1 MDGYTATPNLLDGI
15 HILEIS
21 EGVAGASAGALL
33 RRLGAR
39 VTLATWP
46 GGHPLRERPPF
57 APSGRS
63 LYDLTFNHGKAPASI
78 MPGGEHAA
86 VDLASVD
93 GIILEGTAARV
104 QSLLQRVVDK
114 PVVAITPFGLHGPR
128 KDWKSSE
135 LVTQAYAGILFI
147 TGDPHRSPVRIG
159 VPLGEYAAG
168 QAAAA
173 SLLSALFAADANN
186 RLAEVSIV
194 EAALSIMEHSFA
206 TWEFRHEQWVRRGNH
221 GTAAWGIYPCA
232 DGYVG
237 VISGLGESW
246 QRFRQ
251 LIGGALLDPGFEQ
264 VSSRADRSDE
274 IHAAI
279 LDWLSHRTRQQAFE
293 EALAAR
299 LPFSLLATP
308 DELLGLEQLAARD
321 YWDTVEADG
330 ATARLPGAPFQVWTP
345 RTTTAAPQATAPS
358 SLLPLPTAAR
368 QGPLH
373 GIRVLDFG
381 IVWAGP
387 HCGRMLADQGADVI
401 KVESA
406 RRPDLI
412 RGNVRARGPMAG
424 CYPDGIAGPEPWN
437 QYGYFIERNRNK
449 RDICLDLKTPE
460 GRDLA
465 LQLAH
470 RADVVLDNF
479 TAGTMDRLGLGPTH
493 IHAANPG
500 AIVVSMS
507 AYGASGPW
515 RSNAGYG
522 ATVDALSGAVAL
534 TGYADDEVATNLG
547 INSSDPIAGQH
558 AYLSICASLVARKRD
573 GRGRFI
579 DLSQLESAARLTA
592 VPVLAQQVG
601 ETVARVEN
609 TEDGF
614 LFSAVL
620 QCDGDERWL
629 AVSCRDEVDI
639 ANLLDILQVDT
650 LEAAPAAARTRDRD
664 FLAEALQSRSVAAA
678 PVMPA
683 EEVMEDPQLADYFVH
698 LDHRVVG
705 PRRYL
710 GGPTRWHGR
719 PREFEYRPAPLL
731 GQHTEEVLSEV
742 LGLGKEELARLRDT
756 GVTSNDP
763 LAIT

>member
-1 MDGYTATPNLLDGI
+1 MDGYTPTPNLLDGL

-21 EGVAGASAGALL
+21 ESVAGASAGALL
-33 RRLGAR
+33 RRMGAR

-46 GGHPLRERPPF
+46 QGHPLQERPPF
-57 APSGRS
+57 ADSGTS
-63 LYDLTFNHGKAPASI
+63 LYDLAFNHGKEPASI
-78 MPGGEHAA
+78 MPEGEHAA
-86 VDLASVD
+86 VDLATVD
-93 GIILEGTAARV
+93 GIILEGTAAHV
-104 QSLLQRVVDK
+104 QSLLQRIVDR

-173 SLLSALFAADANN
+173 SLLSGIFAGDTNH
-186 RLAEVSIV
+186 RVAEVSIV

-206 TWEFRHEQWVRRGNH
+206 TWEFRHEQWMRRGNH

-237 VISGLGESW
+237 VISGLGDSW
-246 QRFRQ
+246 QRFRH
-251 LIGGALLDPGFEQ
+251 LIGGNLLDPAFEQ
-264 VSSRADRSDE
+264 VSARADRSDE

-279 LDWLSHRTRQQAFE
+279 LNWLSHRTKQQAFE

-308 DELLGLEQLAARD
+308 DELLNLEQLLDRD
-321 YWDTVEADG
+321 YWDTIEIPG
-330 ATARLPGAPFQVWTP
+330 AGSAKIPGAPFKAWTSP
-345 RTTTAAPQATAPS
+345 ANPQPTTRNPQPA
-358 SLLPLPTAAR
+358 AAR
-368 QGPLH
+368 QGPLA

-412 RGNVRARGPMAG
+412 RGNVRASGPMAG

-460 GRDLA
+460 GRELA
-465 LQLAH
+465 LRLAH
-470 RADVVLDNF
+470 QSDVILDNF
-479 TAGTMDRLGLGPTH
+479 TAGTMERLGLGPRQ

-507 AYGASGPW
+507 AYGATGPW
-515 RSNAGYG
+515 RNNAGYG

-558 AYLSICASLVARKRD
+558 AYLSICASLVARKR
-573 GRGRFI
+573 
-579 DLSQLESAARLTA
+579 
-592 VPVLAQQVG
+592 
-601 ETVARVEN
+601 
-609 TEDGF
+609 
-614 LFSAVL
+614 
-620 QCDGDERWL
+620 
-629 AVSCRDEVDI
+629 
-639 ANLLDILQVDT
+639 
-650 LEAAPAAARTRDRD
+650 
-664 FLAEALQSRSVAAA
+664 
-678 PVMPA
+678 
-683 EEVMEDPQLADYFVH
+683 
-698 LDHRVVG
+698 
-705 PRRYL
+705 
-710 GGPTRWHGR
+710 
-719 PREFEYRPAPLL
+719 
-731 GQHTEEVLSEV
+731 
-742 LGLGKEELARLRDT
+742 
-756 GVTSNDP
+756 
-763 LAIT
+763 